1 VARLRLY
8 FTTVVYGLA
17 QYPRV
22 FPGAQNTGPDRSQSE
37 LSHQE
42 SLAKGSLVCYGL
54 LWVEKFPLFVYLE
67 PLSATGSFTTCHV
80 SRIFLASQGPQ
91 FVTRDKVWLNLWV
104 PTKWVTEVDRT
115 LSRLHAEVY
124 MRSQTNIPAGFIAS
138 IHVQEF
144 TSLLG

>member
-1 VARLRLY
+1 LIVASISFCVIDLFRWLISSWFSFGWSY
-8 FTTVVYGLA
+8 IS
-17 QYPRV
+17 
-22 FPGAQNTGPDRSQSE
+22 DRSQSE

-124 MRSQTNIPAGFIAS
+124 MRSQTNILAGFIAS